1 MIVVTDQPII
11 KLSMEVPPGALVIL
25 VMLLF
30 LEK

>member
-11 KLSMEVPPGALVIL
+11 KLSMEVTPGALVIL